1 MSLGF
6 SSFCIPFSVSV
17 SNQTLNFYL
26 SVNYLYQ

>member
-17 SNQTLNFYL
+17 SNQTLDFYL
-26 SVNYLYQ
+26 

>member
-26 SVNYLYQ
+26 